1 MPQPPLSDAMVA
13 TLRTDP
19 CAALAAIMVVASA
32 HAELMAWAQ
41 RTLSPPAVPHET
53 PGANSANEA
62 RLEGRRL
69 KLSPDDGSGLKPR
82 KVAKLNGGHAAYH
95 DRLRAKRDTDDE
107 RLIEAMKQA
116 PEASVREW
124 GRAIG
129 KCRTATVQA
138 LHRLRDAGLIES
150 EEGAWAL
157 VEASTNA
164 QPQPAAPRWLEPLS
178 GARVAKHSA
187 DGRVRGELTMAPSP
201 A

>member
-1 MPQPPLSDAMVA
+1 MAGTSPIM
-13 TLRTDP
+13 
-19 CAALAAIMVVASA
+19 LAA
-32 HAELMAWAQ
+32 
-41 RTLSPPAVPHET
+41 
-53 PGANSANEA
+53 G
-62 RLEGRRL
+62 
-69 KLSPDDGSGLKPR
+69 
-82 KVAKLNGGHAAYH
+82 
-95 DRLRAKRDTDDE
+95 KRDTDDE
-107 RLIEAMKQA
+107 RLIEAMKQS

-157 VEASTNA
+157 VE
-164 QPQPAAPRWLEPLS
+164 PQPAAPAPRWVEPLT
-178 GARVAKHSA
+178 GGRVARHAA

>member
-1 MPQPPLSDAMVA
+1 MPQPLSDAMVA

-62 RLEGRRL
+62 RL
-69 KLSPDDGSGLKPR
+69 GSGLKPR
-82 KVAKLNGGHAAYH
+82 KVAKLNGGHGAYH

-164 QPQPAAPRWLEPLS
+164 QPRPPAPRWVEPLT
-178 GARVAKHSA
+178 GGRVARHAA